1 MVFPRVGD
9 CLQRNLRDRLLN
21 STCQLFV
28 SLTSKPEQLVICS
41 WCFFRIPAIRI
52 HSPIFNLV
60 LVCLSQ
66 TPRASRSYQTV
77 KSLTLDCIQHQLGG
91 YEQRMVFI
99 YISLQPNWYV
109 DISDFDFRGPIRKW
123 SYIPVFTQS
132 LQFTGRASTL
142 SGDGSLWFKLSTW
155 FRALLLF
162 CQHSKV
168 DTLEVGRK
176 LLPAI

>member
-1 MVFPRVGD
+1 
-9 CLQRNLRDRLLN
+9 
-21 STCQLFV
+21 
-28 SLTSKPEQLVICS
+28 
-41 WCFFRIPAIRI
+41 
-52 HSPIFNLV
+52 
-60 LVCLSQ
+60 
-66 TPRASRSYQTV
+66 
-77 KSLTLDCIQHQLGG
+77 
-91 YEQRMVFI
+91 MVFI

-162 CQHSKV
+162 CQHSRV